1 MSIEVDLHRLWCD
14 LKGKLAKKPPE
25 TCSAATQDEYFVE
38 IQNGFLQLITFSPL
52 YAVEN
57 MVELEMWNVLYKTQ
71 INSLQSLLHRRLS
84 FGGNNGSFKCST
96 MELKLRLV
104 LLLDRAS
111 GVYFNLI
118 YQLLQPISEQTWPK
132 VILGILANVDAVLD
146 LDNNKAKH
154 VSDFL
159 DLDLATFSAN
169 RACSKKIKYP
179 ELNKFSSTTYE
190 SETSVI
196 TPRILSRGDRLPSE
210 VATITLNMKNCK
222 ISDQIGKSVDELE
235 DENHKENSEV
245 NTNQNSDLHYLDQ
258 EAAIIYLVHHCL
270 VHLGDIARYRQQP
283 SVAAGYYLWAWVVHP
298 DSGHSFNQLA
308 ILEATKPLPRRC
320 IDALFYYYIRALSC
334 LHSFPAA
341 MNNLSNVLVD
351 YYNSFELS
359 TCDENNEEIHTGLA
373 KDVVSGSKR
382 WPQLTNTQMKALIQ
396 FYAALQLRTDPRKLM
411 IMADD
416 LFGNMD
422 NWGTIELSKIQ
433 LLRILCI
440 HFYLTDQYLSD
451 AKSNLSSFQTIDRQP
466 STLDNKYQTGTILL
480 LCLTIRLINW
490 MASSSVIASSPNEHV
505 LNGSNVKPVVT
516 HGNNDNYNH
525 DDDNNNDPTNENK
538 NSLVSSPNTNVY
550 PTLIDNKMDVVAYQ
564 SESIFALNLL
574 FLWFRSN
581 RFYAIINAG
590 TKSSYELTDSL
601 FQLLTPAFTK
611 NTVCILNNLLKRYQL
626 LLHNPNNGENK
637 KPIDI
642 LVPVSHI
649 SDDKN
654 DNVHS
659 KTIDDIIV
667 KEEQSENPSF
677 LKNHVDD
684 ASHKHNDHG
693 NDGININVTPID
705 WVCMMKLPETVILQG
720 FQPLHIPTQRSL
732 CSESSVVYNP
742 VHPFLLDFYHDKFN
756 ELIIS
761 KCPSQRQ
768 INLSQTQFDI
778 ETERIISLL
787 TSARY
792 IAEIFPSLVSWIPNS
807 NGVENFDS
815 TETLMWSGS
824 FYCNS
829 HSSYSLK
836 DMFSLL
842 NISTNIISSSNKET
856 QSVNLEESISP
867 KSNHAYGNVMSNNDQ
882 LNCVHKTVTQ
892 STKQESEIAVN
903 IENPNLSELI
913 STIPV
918 TTTQHETIKP
928 NTLMNDETSKLLS
941 SSQVASK
948 SSDSAVI
955 PSTSSSPSLPSSL
968 LSHVGT
974 SGGLIMNAELAKFI
988 QEQASQV
995 AARQQ
1000 RSNISSNPVNS
1011 DSQQQQLT
1019 SIGAPMP
1026 NNICGSLSSGEG
1038 ETSLSSRLSA
1048 TFKRNL
1054 PPRYAKLLQAE
1065 LQENEALKNRH
1076 NHQIQKEV
1084 NSPLLSLDQPAPLA
1098 RKESEAPTD
1107 LISLLSSSDVNTIAL
1122 HHELQQRN
1130 MHQHQPQW
1138 F

>member
-1 MSIEVDLHRLWCD
+1 MSIKVDPRRLWCD
-14 LKGKLAKKPPE
+14 LKAKLAKKPPE

-38 IQNGFLQLITFSPL
+38 IQNGFLQLITFFPL

-71 INSLQSLLHRRLS
+71 INSLQSLLHRRLPFS
-84 FGGNNGSFKCST
+84 GNSGSFKYST

-132 VILGILANVDAVLD
+132 VILGILANFDAVLD
-146 LDNNKAKH
+146 LDNNRVEH

-169 RACSKKIKYP
+169 RAFSRKIKYP
-179 ELNKFSSTTYE
+179 ELKSSLTTYE

-210 VATITLNMKNCK
+210 IETITSNVENCK
-222 ISDQIGKSVDELE
+222 ISDQIGKSVDKLVVE
-235 DENHKENSEV
+235 DEKESSKV
-245 NTNQNSDLHYLDQ
+245 NINQNSDFHYLDQ
-258 EAAIIYLVHHCL
+258 EAAVIYLVHHCL

-283 SVAAGYYLWAWVVHP
+283 NVAAGYYLWAWVVHP

-341 MNNLSNVLVD
+341 MNNLSNVLAD
-351 YYNSFELS
+351 YYKSSELS
-359 TCDENNEEIHTGLA
+359 TCDDNNVEINTGLA
-373 KDVVSGSKR
+373 KDVVSSSKR
-382 WPQLTNTQMKALIQ
+382 WPQFNNIQMKSLIQ
-396 FYAALQLRTDPRKLM
+396 FYAALQLHTDPRKLM
-411 IMADD
+411 LIADD
-416 LFGNMD
+416 LFETMD

-440 HFYLTDQYLSD
+440 HFCLTDQYLSD
-451 AKSNLSSFQTIDRQP
+451 AKSNLSSFQTIDKQP
-466 STLDNKYQTGTILL
+466 SILHNKYQTGTILL

-505 LNGSNVKPVVT
+505 SNGSNVKPVIT
-516 HGNNDNYNH
+516 HVSNDNYNH
-525 DDDNNNDPTNENK
+525 DDDNINNDPANKNEN
-538 NSLVSSPNTNVY
+538 SFLISSPTTNVY
-550 PTLIDNKMDVVAYQ
+550 PTPIGNKMNEVAYQ

-581 RFYAIINAG
+581 RFYEIINAE
-590 TKSSYELTDSL
+590 TKLSYELTDSL
-601 FQLLTPAFTK
+601 FKLLTPAFTE
-611 NTVCILNNLLKRYQL
+611 NTVCILNNLLKHYRP
-626 LLHNPNNGENK
+626 LLHNLNSSENK
-637 KPIDI
+637 QPTDI
-642 LVPVSHI
+642 PVAVSHN

-654 DNVHS
+654 GNVHS

-667 KEEQSENPSF
+667 KEEKSENPSF
-677 LKNHVDD
+677 LNNHIDD
-684 ASHKHNDHG
+684 AFHKNNDHG
-693 NDGININVTPID
+693 NESINIGVTPID
-705 WVCMMKLPETVILQG
+705 WVRLMKLPETVILQG

-732 CSESSVVYNP
+732 CSSSSVAYNP
-742 VHPFLLDFYHDKFN
+742 VNPFLLDFYHDKLN

-761 KCPSQRQ
+761 KCPSQHQ
-768 INLSQTQFDI
+768 NNASQPQFEI
-778 ETERIISLL
+778 ETERILCLL

-792 IAEIFPSLVSWIPNS
+792 IAEVFPSLVNWIPNS

-842 NISTNIISSSNKET
+842 SISTNITSSSNKET

-867 KSNHAYGNVMSNNDQ
+867 KSNPAYPNVMSNNDHQ
-882 LNCVHKTVTQ
+882 LNCEHKTVTQ
-892 STKQESEIAVN
+892 LTRQKSEIAVT
-903 IENPNLSELI
+903 IEN
-913 STIPV
+913 
-918 TTTQHETIKP
+918 HETIKP
-928 NTLMNDETSKLLS
+928 NNLMNDETEKLLS
-941 SSQVASK
+941 SSQVTST
-948 SSDSAVI
+948 SSDSVAI
-955 PSTSSSPSLPSSL
+955 PSTVSSSSLPSSL
-968 LSHVGT
+968 LPHVGT

-1000 RSNISSNPVNS
+1000 RFNISSNPINN
-1011 DSQQQQLT
+1011 DSQQQLT
-1019 SIGAPMP
+1019 PVGAPMP
-1026 NNICGSLSSGEG
+1026 SNICGSLSSGEG

-1076 NHQIQKEV
+1076 NHHQIQKEV

-1098 RKESEAPTD
+1098 RKESEAPID
-1107 LISLLSSSDVNTIAL
+1107 LISLLSSSDVNTVAL

-1130 MHQHQPQW
+1130 MHQPQW

>member
-1 MSIEVDLHRLWCD
+1 MSIKVDPRRLWCD
-14 LKGKLAKKPPE
+14 LKAKLAKKPPE

-38 IQNGFLQLITFSPL
+38 IQNGFLQLITFFPL

-71 INSLQSLLHRRLS
+71 INSLQSLLHRRLPFS
-84 FGGNNGSFKCST
+84 GNSGSFKYST

-132 VILGILANVDAVLD
+132 VILGILANFDAVLD
-146 LDNNKAKH
+146 LDNNRVEH

-169 RACSKKIKYP
+169 RAFSRKIKYP
-179 ELNKFSSTTYE
+179 ELKSSLTTYE

-210 VATITLNMKNCK
+210 IETITSNVENCK
-222 ISDQIGKSVDELE
+222 ISDQIGKSVDKLVVE
-235 DENHKENSEV
+235 DEKESSKV
-245 NTNQNSDLHYLDQ
+245 NINQNSDFHYLDQ
-258 EAAIIYLVHHCL
+258 EAAVIYLVHHCL

-283 SVAAGYYLWAWVVHP
+283 NVAAGYYLWAWVVHP

-341 MNNLSNVLVD
+341 MNNLSNVLAD
-351 YYNSFELS
+351 YYKSSELS
-359 TCDENNEEIHTGLA
+359 TCDDNNVEINTGLA
-373 KDVVSGSKR
+373 KDVVSSSKR
-382 WPQLTNTQMKALIQ
+382 WPQFNNIQMKSLIQ
-396 FYAALQLRTDPRKLM
+396 FYAALQLHTDPRKLM
-411 IMADD
+411 LIADD
-416 LFGNMD
+416 LFETMD

-440 HFYLTDQYLSD
+440 HFCLTDQYLSD
-451 AKSNLSSFQTIDRQP
+451 AKSNLSSFQTIDKQP
-466 STLDNKYQTGTILL
+466 SILHNKYQTGTILL

-490 MASSSVIASSPNEHV
+490 MASSS
-505 LNGSNVKPVVT
+505 
-516 HGNNDNYNH
+516 
-525 DDDNNNDPTNENK
+525 
-538 NSLVSSPNTNVY
+538 
-550 PTLIDNKMDVVAYQ
+550 

-581 RFYAIINAG
+581 RFYEIINAE
-590 TKSSYELTDSL
+590 TKLSYELTDSL
-601 FQLLTPAFTK
+601 FKLLTPAFTE
-611 NTVCILNNLLKRYQL
+611 NTVCILNNLLKHYRP
-626 LLHNPNNGENK
+626 LLHNLNSSENK
-637 KPIDI
+637 QPTDI
-642 LVPVSHI
+642 PVAVSHN

-654 DNVHS
+654 GNVHS

-667 KEEQSENPSF
+667 KEEKSENPSF
-677 LKNHVDD
+677 LNNHIDD
-684 ASHKHNDHG
+684 AFHKNNDHG
-693 NDGININVTPID
+693 NESINIGVTPID
-705 WVCMMKLPETVILQG
+705 WG

-732 CSESSVVYNP
+732 CSSSSVAYNP
-742 VHPFLLDFYHDKFN
+742 VNPFLLDFYHDKLN

-761 KCPSQRQ
+761 KCPSQHQ
-768 INLSQTQFDI
+768 NNASQPQFEI
-778 ETERIISLL
+778 ETERILCLL

-792 IAEIFPSLVSWIPNS
+792 IAEVFPSLVNWIPNS

-842 NISTNIISSSNKET
+842 SISTNITSSSNKET

-867 KSNHAYGNVMSNNDQ
+867 KSNPAYPNVMSNNDHQ
-882 LNCVHKTVTQ
+882 LNCEHKTVTQ
-892 STKQESEIAVN
+892 LTRQKSEIA
-903 IENPNLSELI
+903 PNLFELI

-928 NTLMNDETSKLLS
+928 NNLMNDETEKLLS
-941 SSQVASK
+941 SSQVTST
-948 SSDSAVI
+948 SSDSVAI
-955 PSTSSSPSLPSSL
+955 PSTVSSSSLPSSL
-968 LSHVGT
+968 LPHVGT

-988 QEQASQV
+988 QEQASQ
-995 AARQQ
+995 
-1000 RSNISSNPVNS
+1000 
-1011 DSQQQQLT
+1011 QLT
-1019 SIGAPMP
+1019 PVGAPMP
-1026 NNICGSLSSGEG
+1026 SNICGSLSSGEG

-1076 NHQIQKEV
+1076 NHHQIQKEV

-1098 RKESEAPTD
+1098 RKESEAPID
-1107 LISLLSSSDVNTIAL
+1107 LISLLSSSDVNTVAL

-1130 MHQHQPQW
+1130 MHQPQW